1 MQKENMTQNQKQIA
15 YWNGEV
21 GNKWD
26 EYHHEIDEMLEEFS
40 IVLLDEIGNC
50 HNKSIL
56 DIGCGAGTIS
66 YSLAKNG
73 AKVFGADVSKSLL
86 ANAQSKQENKI
97 NPRFELCDVT
107 DYQFIPDYFDLAVSR
122 FGVMFFDDSV
132 TSFKNIHN
140 SMKPNAKLIFIA
152 WQSPQENEWIMVTKN
167 ALHGIAEAIS
177 ANNPDAPGAFAF
189 NNPDRVR
196 AILTDAGFRNIEIT
210 GHERNL
216 YYNKGKGLAAG
227 VSLLAKIGPAS
238 RNLAALPLEQ
248 QKIGITRLTQAC
260 KDYVKDESL
269 CFKGKV
275 WLVSAEK

>member
-1 MQKENMTQNQKQIA
+1 MEQNQKQIA

-21 GNKWD
+21 GKKWD
-26 EYHHEIDEMLEEFS
+26 EYHQEIDEMLGEFS
-40 IVLLDEIGNC
+40 QVLVDEIGDCTGQNV
-50 HNKSIL
+50 L

-66 YSLAKNG
+66 YLIAKMG
-73 AKVFGADVSKSLL
+73 AQVFGADVSKSLL
-86 ANAQSKQENKI
+86 ANAQSRQKDNK
-97 NPRFELCDVT
+97 NPHFALCDVT
-107 DYQFIPDYFDLAVSR
+107 NHDFEKDKFDLAVSR

-132 TSFKNIHN
+132 ESFKNIRK
-140 SMKPNAKLIFIA
+140 SMKPNARLVFIA
-152 WQSPQENEWIMVTKN
+152 WQSPQENEWIMVTKD

-189 NNPDRVR
+189 HNPERVR
-196 AILTDAGFRNIEIT
+196 TILTDAGFRNIEIK

-216 YYNKGKGLAAG
+216 YYNKGKGLTAG

-238 RNLAALPLEQ
+238 RNLAALPLDQ

-275 WLVSAEK
+275 WLVSTQK

>member
-1 MQKENMTQNQKQIA
+1 MQHDNMEENQKQIA

-21 GNKWD
+21 GKKWD
-26 EYHHEIDEMLEEFS
+26 EYHHEIDEMLGEFS
-40 IVLLDEIGNC
+40 QILLEEIGDC
-50 HNKSIL
+50 GGKSII

-66 YSLAKNG
+66 YLLANSG

-86 ANAQSKQENKI
+86 TNAQSRQLDNS
-97 NPRFELCDVT
+97 NPKFQLCDVT
-107 DYQFIPDYFDLAVSR
+107 DYKFKPNKFDLAVSR

-132 TSFKNIHN
+132 KSFKNIRN
-140 SMKPNAKLIFIA
+140 SMKQNARLIFIA

-189 NNPDRVR
+189 NNPERVR
-196 AILTDAGFRNIEIT
+196 EILNNAGFRNIEIT

-216 YYNKGKGLAAG
+216 YYNKGKGLNAG

-248 QKIGITRLTQAC
+248 QKIGISRLTEAC
-260 KDYVKDESL
+260 KHYVKDESL
-269 CFKGKV
+269 CFKGKI
-275 WLVSAEK
+275 WLVSAIS